1 MSVIA
6 VIDYDMGN
14 LHSVCKGLEK
24 AGVTPQVTDSATIIK
39 NADAVVLPGVGSFD
53 PAMQHLRSRNLVEPI
68 QDVIASGIPFLGIC
82 LGLQILFESSEEGQE
97 KGLGIFPGTVRRFQ
111 SEPGLTIP
119 HIGWNQLSLTQ
130 PDLPLW
136 KTIGSQPWVYFV
148 HSYYVDPTDR
158 NLTAATI
165 QHGSQIITAAIAK
178 DNVMAVQF
186 HPEKSSN
193 AGLKILD
200 NFVELVQ
207 GKPQTIEMR
216 NQVSV

>member
-24 AGVTPQVTDSATIIK
+24 AGATPQVTDSATVIK

-97 KGLGIFPGTVRRFQ
+97 PGLGIFPGTVRRFK

-119 HIGWNQLSLTQ
+119 HMGWNQLTLTQ
-130 PDLPLW
+130 PNLALW
-136 KTIGSQPWVYFV
+136 KHIGSHPWVYFV
-148 HSYYVDPTDR
+148 HSYYVDPVNPD
-158 NLTAATI
+158 LTAATI
-165 QHGSQIITAAIAK
+165 QHGSQIVTAAIAQN
-178 DNVMAVQF
+178 NVMAVQF
-186 HPEKSSN
+186 HPEKSST

-207 GKPQTIEMR
+207 NQTHPKLI
-216 NQVSV
+216 NQVSA

>member
-1 MSVIA
+1 
-6 VIDYDMGN
+6 MGN

-119 HIGWNQLSLTQ
+119 HIGWNQLSLIQ

-207 GKPQTIEMR
+207 GEPQTIEMR

>member
-1 MSVIA
+1 
-6 VIDYDMGN
+6 
-14 LHSVCKGLEK
+14 
-24 AGVTPQVTDSATIIK
+24 
-39 NADAVVLPGVGSFD
+39 
-53 PAMQHLRSRNLVEPI
+53 
-68 QDVIASGIPFLGIC
+68 
-82 LGLQILFESSEEGQE
+82 
-97 KGLGIFPGTVRRFQ
+97 
-111 SEPGLTIP
+111 TIP

-178 DNVMAVQF
+178 NNVMAVQF

-200 NFVELVQ
+200 NFVELVEN
-207 GKPQTIEMR
+207 KDKNFEMI
-216 NQVSV
+216 NPVSV

>member
-6 VIDYDMGN
+6 VIDYGMGN

-119 HIGWNQLSLTQ
+119 HIGWNQLSLIQ

>member
-24 AGVTPQVTDSATIIK
+24 AGVKPQVTDSATIIK

-53 PAMQHLRSRNLVEPI
+53 PAMQHLRSRNLIKPI
-68 QDVIASGIPFLGIC
+68 QDVIADGVPFLGIC

-148 HSYYVDPTDR
+148 HSYYVDPTDS

-200 NFVELVQ
+200 NFVELVE
-207 GKPQTIEMR
+207 GKNKNFEMI
-216 NQVSV
+216 NPVSV

>member
-24 AGVTPQVTDSATIIK
+24 AGLKPQVTDSATIIK

-68 QDVIASGIPFLGIC
+68 QDVIASGVPFLGIC

-130 PDLPLW
+130 PNIPLW

-148 HSYYVDPTDR
+148 HSYYVDPTDS

-207 GKPQTIEMR
+207 GKPQNFEMR
-216 NQVSV
+216 NRVSV

>member
-82 LGLQILFESSEEGQE
+82 LGV
-97 KGLGIFPGTVRRFQ
+97 T
-111 SEPGLTIP
+111 
-119 HIGWNQLSLTQ
+119 N
-130 PDLPLW
+130 
-136 KTIGSQPWVYFV
+136 
-148 HSYYVDPTDR
+148 
-158 NLTAATI
+158 
-165 QHGSQIITAAIAK
+165 
-178 DNVMAVQF
+178 
-186 HPEKSSN
+186 
-193 AGLKILD
+193 
-200 NFVELVQ
+200 
-207 GKPQTIEMR
+207 
-216 NQVSV
+216 SV

>member
-14 LHSVCKGLEK
+14 LHSVCKSLEK

-68 QDVIASGIPFLGIC
+68 QDVIASGVPFLGIC

-119 HIGWNQLSLTQ
+119 HIGWNQLSLIQ

-207 GKPQTIEMR
+207 GEPQTIEMR